1 MSPIIID
8 HLISLENIKFNFA
21 RPQALFETSS
31 SNSGLPV
38 INKHTVAILIEI
50 VVVAIIFI
58 AVISGYFIYRRQLKR
73 KQKFSQAIEESEA
86 KIASES
92 NRAAMDSRIGS
103 SQSSTDST
111 TAEEKLTDKI

>member
-1 MSPIIID
+1 
-8 HLISLENIKFNFA
+8 
-21 RPQALFETSS
+21 
-31 SNSGLPV
+31 
-38 INKHTVAILIEI
+38 LIEI

-92 NRAAMDSRIGS
+92 NRAG
-103 SQSSTDST
+103 
-111 TAEEKLTDKI
+111 